1 MNGKIKYILKE
12 FSGVELVSDS
22 EEDLDYTKD
31 NIFPEKFY
39 ERIFKIIDKNPENMF
54 KTIET
59 LQFGE
64 DFEGDYDQYQ
74 KEYNIAYK
82 YLSEYENRT
91 PFYLTFEYDK
101 NTLSEF
107 FEEDRDYD
115 IRRMVKDYFGGDYDY
130 SHDYDC
136 VDTDSWLIDKINQE
150 NMETLKSKYLQ
161 DLQGEESEEDFQEYI
176 ISEYGSEIGCSA
188 SEAQNSADIDY
199 LHSDFEE
206 GVMEYLSNL
215 NGKLVRDDKG
225 EIKFVGSLEI
235 GELVNSEWF
244 QDVVEDALYS
254 YYPDLIDIFVGIKE
268 REQNGW
274 GGQYNYFFPDDLIRI
289 NTDKHFRYGGAGDID
304 WEYFNEILS
313 DRLNY

>member
-1 MNGKIKYILKE
+1 MKK
-12 FSGVELVSDS
+12 LVRENS
-22 EEDLDYTKD
+22 EDLDYTKD

-39 ERIFKIIDKNPENMF
+39 ERVFKYIDKNPENMF
-54 KTIET
+54 KRIED

-64 DFEGDYDQYQ
+64 DFEGDFNQYE

-91 PFYLTFEYDK
+91 PFYLNFEFDK

-107 FEEDRDYD
+107 FDDDRDYD
-115 IRRMVKDYFGGDYDY
+115 IKEMVESYFGGDYDY
-130 SHDYDC
+130 NYDYDC
-136 VDTDSWLIDKINQE
+136 MDADSWLIDKINQE
-150 NMETLKSKYLQ
+150 NMETLKKYYLR
-161 DLQGEESEEDFQEYI
+161 DLEGEESEEDFYEFI
-176 ISEYGSEIGCSA
+176 ISEYGNDIGCFA
-188 SEAQNSADIDY
+188 SEAQRSADIEY
-199 LHSDFEE
+199 LHSDFEN
-206 GVMEYLSNL
+206 GVIDYLSNF
-215 NGKLVRDDKG
+215 NGKLVRDEKG

-274 GGQYNYFFPDDLIRI
+274 GGQYNYFFPEDLIRI

-304 WEYFNEILS
+304 WSYFNEILS
-313 DRLNY
+313 DRINY